1 MDFNYEVFNYMDKK
15 YKVIQCGKLYDGI
28 TEEWKRDWAILV
40 DGKKIVKVAPSA
52 DVEIPEQ
59 AEVIDLSRCQVT
71 PGLIDAHMHMD
82 YFDWHTIREEVYS
95 QTEESKTLA
104 IARCAKKTLYRGF
117 TTVRHTGGI
126 TSNGYGVLDVKR
138 AIENGYIEG
147 SRIVAAPM
155 FLCTAGSHGDLSQG
169 FARNPEISSIL
180 QKLRPTLGSGPAFF
194 ANAVREQIK
203 YGSDFLKIM
212 ATGGF
217 FTPYDNPMQQ
227 QLRDEELR
235 AIIQTAIDMGKT
247 VTAHVYTNEL
257 MQKLIRY
264 GIHGMEHGSLMNE
277 ETAAMMEEKNIYLVP
292 TFCPYEEAV
301 HYDPEM
307 IKEKQ
312 PEFIAK
318 LELYKDMLQAGREV
332 ICKSKIRLG
341 YGTDFVA
348 THQNYESG
356 YEFEAWIKSGMSSFD
371 ALKAATRVNAG
382 ILQLD
387 DCIGTIEPGKYADIA
402 AWSRDIMTDTK
413 ALLDCVFVMKEGKE
427 YPTESCL
434 A

>member
-1 MDFNYEVFNYMDKK
+1 MNSK
-15 YKVIQCGKLYDGI
+15 YKVITCGKLYDGK
-28 TEEWKRDWAILV
+28 TEEWKMGWKILIEDHMIREV
-40 DGKKIVKVAPSA
+40 GPMVN
-52 DVEIPEQ
+52 EPENAQ
-59 AEVIDLSRCQVT
+59 QIDLSDCQVT

-82 YFDWHTIREEVYS
+82 YFDWHTVREEVYS
-95 QTEESKTLA
+95 QTEEAKTLA
-104 IARCAKKTLYRGF
+104 IARCARKTLRRGF

-138 AIENGYIEG
+138 AIENGYMEG

-169 FARNPEISSIL
+169 FARNPEISDLL
-180 QKLRPTLGSGPAFF
+180 QKLRPTLGSGKDFF

-227 QLRDEELR
+227 QLSDEELQ
-235 AIIQTAIDMGKT
+235 AIIQTAKEMGKT

-257 MQKLIRY
+257 MQKLIRF
-264 GIHGMEHGSLMNE
+264 GIDGMEHGSLMNE
-277 ETAAMMEEKNIYLVP
+277 ETAELFEEKDIYLVP

-301 HYDPEM
+301 HYDPEK

-312 PEFIAK
+312 PEFRRK

-332 ICKSKIRLG
+332 ICKSNIRLG

-348 THQNYESG
+348 NHQNYESG
-356 YEFEAWIKSGMSSFD
+356 YEFEAWMNSGMSPFA
-371 ALKAATRVNAG
+371 ALKAATRTNAG
-382 ILQLD
+382 ILQMED
-387 DCIGTIEPGKYADIA
+387 QIGTIEPGKLADIS
-402 AWSRDIMTDTK
+402 AWKRDIMTDKK
-413 ALLDCVFVMKEGKE
+413 ALLDCAFVMKNGEI
-427 YPTESCL
+427 YPVESCL
-434 A
+434 EES

>member
-1 MDFNYEVFNYMDKK
+1 MNSR
-15 YKVIQCGKLYDGI
+15 YKVITCGKLYDGK
-28 TEEWKRDWAILV
+28 TEEWKMGWKILV
-40 DGKKIVKVAPSA
+40 EDHMIREVGPVVN
-52 DVEIPEQ
+52 EPENAQ
-59 AEVIDLSRCQVT
+59 QIDLSDCQVT

-82 YFDWHTIREEVYS
+82 YFDWHTVREEVYA
-95 QTEESKTLA
+95 QTEEAKTLA
-104 IARCAKKTLYRGF
+104 IARCARKTLRRGF

-138 AIENGYIEG
+138 AIENGYMEG

-169 FARNPEISSIL
+169 FARNPEISDML
-180 QKLRPTLGSGPAFF
+180 QKLRPTLGSGKDFF

-227 QLRDEELR
+227 QLSDEELQ
-235 AIIQTAIDMGKT
+235 AIIQTAKEMGKT

-257 MQKLIRY
+257 MQKLIRF
-264 GIHGMEHGSLMNE
+264 GIDGMEHGSLMNE
-277 ETAAMMEEKNIYLVP
+277 ETAELFEEKDIYLVP

-301 HYDPEM
+301 HYDPEK

-312 PEFIAK
+312 PEFRRK

-332 ICKSKIRLG
+332 ICKSNIRLG

-348 THQNYESG
+348 NHQNYESG
-356 YEFEAWIKSGMSSFD
+356 YEFEAWMNSGMSPFA
-371 ALKAATRVNAG
+371 ALKAATKTNAG
-382 ILQLD
+382 ILQMED
-387 DCIGTIEPGKYADIA
+387 QIGTIEPGKLADIS
-402 AWSRDIMTDTK
+402 AWKRDIMTDKK
-413 ALLDCVFVMKEGKE
+413 ALLDCAFVMKNGEV
-427 YPTESCL
+427 YPVESCL
-434 A
+434 E

>member
-1 MDFNYEVFNYMDKK
+1 MNSR
-15 YKVIQCGKLYDGI
+15 YKVITCGKLYDGK
-28 TEEWKRDWAILV
+28 TEEWKMGWKILV
-40 DGKKIVKVAPSA
+40 EDHMIREVGPVVN
-52 DVEIPEQ
+52 EPENAQ
-59 AEVIDLSRCQVT
+59 QIDLSDCQVT

-82 YFDWHTIREEVYS
+82 YFDWHTVREEVYS
-95 QTEESKTLA
+95 QTEEAKTLA
-104 IARCAKKTLYRGF
+104 IARCARKTLRRGF

-138 AIENGYIEG
+138 AIENGYMEG

-169 FARNPEISSIL
+169 FARNPELSDML
-180 QKLRPTLGSGPAFF
+180 QKLRPTLGSGKDFF

-227 QLRDEELR
+227 QLSDEELQ
-235 AIIQTAIDMGKT
+235 AIIQTAKEMGKT

-257 MQKLIRY
+257 MQKLIRF
-264 GIHGMEHGSLMNE
+264 GIDGMEHGSLMNE
-277 ETAAMMEEKNIYLVP
+277 ETAELFEEKDIYLVP

-301 HYDPEM
+301 HYDPEK

-312 PEFIAK
+312 PEFRRK

-332 ICKSKIRLG
+332 ICKSNIRLG

-348 THQNYESG
+348 NHQNYESG
-356 YEFEAWIKSGMSSFD
+356 YEFEAWMNSGMSPFA
-371 ALKAATRVNAG
+371 ALKAATRTNAG
-382 ILQLD
+382 ILQMED
-387 DCIGTIEPGKYADIA
+387 QIGTIEPGKLADIS
-402 AWSRDIMTDTK
+402 AWKRDIMTDKK
-413 ALLDCVFVMKEGKE
+413 ALLDCAFVMKNGEI
-427 YPTESCL
+427 YPVESCL
-434 A
+434 EES